1 MKDYSQRNINFTEG
15 SIIPKLILFSVPI
28 ILSELL
34 QSLYNSVDSL
44 VVGNYVGDAALAAV
58 SVCGPIAN
66 LLIGFFNGMSIG
78 NTVMVTALHGR
89 ITK

>member
-1 MKDYSQRNINFTEG
+1 MRTSVQKNINFTEG
-15 SIIPKLILFSVPI
+15 KIIPKMILFSVPI

-44 VVGNYVGDAALAAV
+44 VVGNFVSDAALAAV

-66 LLIGFFNGMSIG
+66 LLIG
-78 NTVMVTALHGR
+78 HGGPGLWQR
-89 ITK
+89 R